1 MSNNNTAIE
10 NKNNVSLARS
20 LTLLPVI
27 LFGIAYMSPTVVFG
41 TYGVLVQTTN
51 GAATTAYIVA
61 LVAML
66 FTAYSYG
73 RMVKAYPTAGSAYTY
88 ARKSFGSHLGFMIGW
103 AVLLD
108 YFFLPMA
115 ACVVSAAFLGSAIP
129 GVPAWVWVVSIVA
142 ITTIL
147 NIIGIKVS
155 TNVNLWLMIFQLVV
169 IATFVILTIKGIL
182 SGVGT
187 GKLVSSLPLFN
198 AHSSFSTVMAGAS
211 IACYSFLGFDAI
223 STLSEETIDPARTIP
238 KATILATLGCGLVFI
253 IVSYVGQLFHP
264 SMTFS
269 SPDSAGAEIVRFVG
283 GNILSAIFVA
293 TFGVGAIT
301 CGISAQASVSRLLY
315 AMGRDGV
322 LPKRVFGHLHQK
334 FKTPIWNIVIVGIVC
349 LAALKLNIATSTSFI
364 NFGAFTA
371 FTFVNLSVIVHYF
384 IRGNQRTIKDVIL
397 HLAIPLIGAG
407 FTIWLFAHLDKNALW
422 LGSTWAVIGF
432 IYLVFLTKMFSKR
445 PPELDFATPEETVS
459 I

>member
-1 MSNNNTAIE
+1 MSNNNTAPE

-20 LTLLPVI
+20 LTLLPVV

-66 FTAYSYG
+66 FIAYSYG

-129 GVPAWVWVVSIVA
+129 GVPAWVWVISIVA

-198 AHSSFSTVMAGAS
+198 THSSFSTVMAGAS

-238 KATILATLGCGLVFI
+238 KATIFATLGCGLVFI
-253 IVSYVGQLFHP
+253 IVSFR
-264 SMTFS
+264 S
-269 SPDSAGAEIVRFVG
+269 
-283 GNILSAIFVA
+283 GN
-293 TFGVGAIT
+293 
-301 CGISAQASVSRLLY
+301 C
-315 AMGRDGV
+315 
-322 LPKRVFGHLHQK
+322 
-334 FKTPIWNIVIVGIVC
+334 
-349 LAALKLNIATSTSFI
+349 
-364 NFGAFTA
+364 
-371 FTFVNLSVIVHYF
+371 F
-384 IRGNQRTIKDVIL
+384 IRV
-397 HLAIPLIGAG
+397 
-407 FTIWLFAHLDKNALW
+407 
-422 LGSTWAVIGF
+422 
-432 IYLVFLTKMFSKR
+432 
-445 PPELDFATPEETVS
+445 
-459 I
+459 